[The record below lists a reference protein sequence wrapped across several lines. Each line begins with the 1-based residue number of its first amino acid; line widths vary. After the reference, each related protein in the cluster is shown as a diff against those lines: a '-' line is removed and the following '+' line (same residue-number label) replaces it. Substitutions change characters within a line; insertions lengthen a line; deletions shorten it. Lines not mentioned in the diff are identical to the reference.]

1 MISVN
6 PVFRR
11 YFITVFLVA
20 AVAGLV
26 LFGGCTQAGTPSAE
40 QKKFMEV
47 TASQPDASHIIIT
60 YQGGPDMENILELET
75 VVTSSHGIS
84 KTQSAGSRLATTP
97 ITIRGTNTIEGEFEG
112 QDHVVVTGYFSDG
125 SRRVLL
131 DTTI

>member
-1 MISVN
+1 MIAGN
-6 PVFRR
+6 PMHRQCIR
-11 YFITVFLVA
+11 ACLLLA
-20 AVAGLV
+20 AAAMLV
-26 LFGGCTQAGTPSAE
+26 LASGCTQPGAQTAE

-47 TASQPDASHIIIT
+47 VATQPDTSHIVIT
-60 YQGGPDMENILELET
+60 YQGGPDMEKIMELET
-75 VVTSSHGIS
+75 MVTDSHGAS

-97 ITIRGTNTIEGEFEG
+97 ITIRGTNTISGAFEG